1 MSGDAWAALE
11 FDPLAEG
18 PHRETVRYRGV
29 TLRLGDRVLL
39 APRGRADIFDMV
51 LAGRTATIEAI
62 EVDYEDHVHLAVLV
76 DDDPGRDLGVIRQ
89 PGHRFFFALDDVE
102 PLGEPGLEEPS

>member
-1 MSGDAWAALE
+1 MSTDVWAQLE

-18 PHRETVRYRGV
+18 PHRETVQHRGA

-51 LAGRTATIEAI
+51 LAGRTATIASI
-62 EVDYEDHVHLAVLV
+62 EVDYEDNVHLAVLV
-76 DDDPGRDLGVIRQ
+76 DDDPGRDLGAIRQ
-89 PGHRFFFALDDVE
+89 PGHRFFFTLEDVE
-102 PLGEPGLEEPS
+102 PVGERDPGEPA